1 MWQPFQC
8 VTALAAVRQ
17 LSQDRSVND
26 EGESDF
32 LLGHVE
38 FEYVKEEL
46 KRKEQIRITAF
57 L

>member
-1 MWQPFQC
+1 M
-8 VTALAAVRQ
+8 TALAAVRQ